1 MEKQA
6 VVDLASGKSVAAIA
20 RAQCVSENTV
30 KTHVSHAYR
39 KLAVHSR
46 EELMELICKT
56 DAERLEKARECE
68 GEEP

>member
-1 MEKQA
+1 M
-6 VVDLASGKSVAAIA
+6 
-20 RAQCVSENTV
+20 SENTV

-46 EELMELICKT
+46 EELMELICKA
-56 DAERLEKARECE
+56 DAERLEKAREFE

>member
-30 KTHVSHAYR
+30 KTRVSHAYR

-56 DAERLEKARECE
+56 DAERLEKAREFE